1 MLGEGYL
8 ILSRHLV
15 HDITKY
21 WPSDIR
27 GGKFVVLDV
36 LRDQPKG
43 RWMNTTT
50 LFPTMSIIYRWNRKL
65 VISTIISYLIH
76 VHRVFNHLTRLFGFS
91 LSSPL
96 RLSVL
101 GQLITHLNLL
111 FRAHKYQFPQFTS
124 SNYYRMFA
132 LLKKLFFS
140 ILGRFWRL
148 VALWRAEI
156 KTGTIDA
163 ENVMYASLVKKI

>member
-21 WPSDIR
+21 WPSDMR

-43 RWMNTTT
+43 RWMNMTT

-91 LSSPL
+91 LRKWVMSDHFGNSLLTLIFYPFLTPSLPPSSYIIHQPDL
-96 RLSVL
+96 APTEGLQQPFPPASTNNYDDTTTSPHRTTGVL
-101 GQLITHLNLL
+101 HFND
-111 FRAHKYQFPQFTS
+111 S
-124 SNYYRMFA
+124 
-132 LLKKLFFS
+132 
-140 ILGRFWRL
+140 
-148 VALWRAEI
+148 
-156 KTGTIDA
+156 
-163 ENVMYASLVKKI
+163 